1 MLTPLVLAAFLQA
14 AAVPAAT
21 PTAAQIADRDARA
34 LAQAF
39 QSAWNGHDAQ
49 ALAGLFAESAD
60 YVGADERTIVG
71 RDEIQK
77 TILHRNSKDA
87 TKEATSSVSVLSV
100 RILRPDVMIADW
112 SIVVRGLRSLDGAVS
127 PPETQRATV
136 VMTKESGVWTI
147 SSMRSGRP
155 RPSTPEEIGGMGGRI

>member
-1 MLTPLVLAAFLQA
+1 MLTSLVLAALLQA

-21 PTAAQIADRDARA
+21 PTAAQIADRDAHT

-49 ALAGLFAESAD
+49 ALAGLFTESAD

-77 TILHRNSKDA
+77 AILHQNAKDA

-100 RILRPDVMIADW
+100 RILRPDVMVADW
-112 SIVVRGLRSLDGAVS
+112 SVVVRGLRSVDGTLS
-127 PPETQRATV
+127 PPQAQRMTV
-136 VMTKESGVWTI
+136 VMTKESGAWVFA
-147 SSMRSGRP
+147 SVRAGRSRP
-155 RPSTPEEIGGMGGRI
+155 ATPEEIAGLG